1 MRNKLISYLLIL
13 AGGILSAAAIG
24 LFVLPQNFVAG
35 GVTGLA
41 LLLSSVAE
49 LPVSWIVLSLNL
61 FLFFLGW
68 IFVGKEF
75 VWKTLI
81 MSFLFPLFLEFFGRI
96 TIFKELSADPLMSSL
111 LAGCML
117 GVGSGLILQANGS
130 SGGFDILGVILNK
143 KFHISVSVVMYVCD
157 FCIILWQSLTQ
168 PLLSTAYVILVILC
182 CSIVINKIMTHGES
196 KVQILIFS
204 QKYKDICY
212 KLLNIYDTGAT
223 LLNAETGYEKK
234 SSQVILT
241 ILPYNKVSIVKKM
254 VYDID
259 PYAFTIM
266 NGVNYVGG
274 RGYSIQR

>member
-1 MRNKLISYLLIL
+1 
-13 AGGILSAAAIG
+13 
-24 LFVLPQNFVAG
+24 
-35 GVTGLA
+35 
-41 LLLSSVAE
+41 
-49 LPVSWIVLSLNL
+49 
-61 FLFFLGW
+61 
-68 IFVGKEF
+68 
-75 VWKTLI
+75 
-81 MSFLFPLFLEFFGRI
+81 
-96 TIFKELSADPLMSSL
+96 
-111 LAGCML
+111 
-117 GVGSGLILQANGS
+117 
-130 SGGFDILGVILNK
+130 
-143 KFHISVSVVMYVCD
+143 
-157 FCIILWQSLTQ
+157 
-168 PLLSTAYVILVILC
+168 
-182 CSIVINKIMTHGES
+182 MTHGES